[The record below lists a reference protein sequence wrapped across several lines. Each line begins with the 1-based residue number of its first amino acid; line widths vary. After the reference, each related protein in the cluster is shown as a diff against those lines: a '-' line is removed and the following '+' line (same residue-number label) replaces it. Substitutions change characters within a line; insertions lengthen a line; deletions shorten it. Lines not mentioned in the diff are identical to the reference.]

1 MTSQS
6 WTLINAEESLSLD
19 SFSVK
24 GIDISNAAKHCQIDY
39 QLLRG
44 GLREGLHL
52 LTIDAGAIRV
62 AILPERGMGL
72 WKAWANDI
80 EIGWNSPI
88 SGPVHPQWVPVSE
101 PSGLGWL
108 DGFDELLVRC
118 GLYSN
123 GAPEFDKAGQL
134 VHPLHGHIANLPSHR
149 LDVSIDPA
157 SGEITV
163 CGIVDE
169 KRFHFHKL
177 RLTST
182 IRLRPEELA
191 IDICDEVTNLS
202 ENPGNMQLLYH
213 INLGPPIHSPD
224 SELLLPVH
232 QMAPR
237 DEAAASDVNTWNQ
250 YRPPTEGA
258 GEQVHFF
265 DLLADQEGR
274 TRVVLK
280 GAGGNS
286 GLSLCY
292 NTKQLPCFSQWKN
305 AAPQYDGY
313 VTGLEPATNYPNPRS
328 FESAQGRVVPLEAGQ
343 TRRFELQLMYHPD
356 HQSLATA
363 ERAVESLAAISQPTL
378 HTSPRPD
385 WSATP

>member
-1 MTSQS
+1 
-6 WTLINAEESLSLD
+6 
-19 SFSVK
+19 
-24 GIDISNAAKHCQIDY
+24 
-39 QLLRG
+39 
-44 GLREGLHL
+44 
-52 LTIDAGAIRV
+52 
-62 AILPERGMGL
+62 
-72 WKAWANDI
+72 
-80 EIGWNSPI
+80 
-88 SGPVHPQWVPVSE
+88 
-101 PSGLGWL
+101 
-108 DGFDELLVRC
+108 
-118 GLYSN
+118 
-123 GAPEFDKAGQL
+123 
-134 VHPLHGHIANLPSHR
+134 
-149 LDVSIDPA
+149 
-157 SGEITV
+157 
-163 CGIVDE
+163 
-169 KRFHFHKL
+169 
-177 RLTST
+177 
-182 IRLRPEELA
+182 
-191 IDICDEVTNLS
+191 
-202 ENPGNMQLLYH
+202 
-213 INLGPPIHSPD
+213 
-224 SELLLPVH
+224 
-232 QMAPR
+232 MAPR

-343 TRRFELQLMYHPD
+343 TRRFELQLMYHSD